1 MLKFIKEIFS
11 VENFKKAMLY
21 SALTK
26 PNISSSEFVH
36 LSKVLKDMD
45 TKNIDKNIAKEG
57 NIKKV
62 A

>member
-1 MLKFIKEIFS
+1 MIKFIKEIFS
-11 VENFKKAMLY
+11 AENFKRAMLY
-21 SALTK
+21 SSIAN

-45 TKNIDKNIAKEG
+45 AKNIDKNIAKEA